1 MVSCI
6 SHTCASKKTFTPNL
20 LNNIEVKQAGS

>member
-6 SHTCASKKTFTPNL
+6 SHCN
-20 LNNIEVKQAGS
+20 